1 MNIVLNLNLGS
12 KMLHLC
18 KAQNHNDTM
27 KKYLTTLLL
36 ALAGL
41 TAYGQHADEL
51 NQQAKEF
58 IEMQQFDKAVPLLK
72 QAAELGNAEAQYNF
86 GYCYQAGVVVEQNQ
100 EKAVEW
106 YLKSAEQ
113 GFNDALY
120 QLMMAYGN
128 GNGVEQD
135 PKKAFSYALKCAE
148 NNDGTCMWNVVNC
161 YYTGIGV
168 DKNID
173 KMLEWAIRLGKL
185 ENPENLSK
193 SGYITS
199 TRLQLAYMYR
209 DGKDIKQ
216 NYFES
221 YLWFL
226 IYNEFKVDFSI
237 LQQQQV
243 IKDIQDLE
251 TKLIPEQKINGQK
264 EAEKLLGRPLN
275 NMENLYKTNI

>member
-1 MNIVLNLNLGS
+1 
-12 KMLHLC
+12 
-18 KAQNHNDTM
+18 M
-27 KKYLTTLLL
+27 KKHLTTLLL
-36 ALAGL
+36 VLVGL
-41 TAYGQHADEL
+41 TVYGQNADEL
-51 NQQAKEF
+51 NQQAKKLLET
-58 IEMQQFDKAVPLLK
+58 QQFDKAVPLLK
-72 QAAELGNAEAQYNF
+72 QAAELGNSEAQYNL
-86 GYCYQAGVVVEQNQ
+86 GYCYQAGVIVEKNQ
-100 EKAVEW
+100 LKAIEW

-128 GNGVEQD
+128 GNGVGQD
-135 PKKAFSYALKCAE
+135 PKNALFYALKCAE

-161 YYTGIGV
+161 YYTGMGV
-168 DKNID
+168 EKNIS

-185 ENPENLSK
+185 SNPEDLTK

-216 NYFES
+216 DYFES

-251 TKLIPEQKINGQK
+251 TKLKPEQKTKGKK
-264 EAEKLLGRPLN
+264 EAEVLLGRPLSN
-275 NMENLYKTNI
+275 IENLYKTDI

>member
-1 MNIVLNLNLGS
+1 
-12 KMLHLC
+12 
-18 KAQNHNDTM
+18 M
-27 KKYLTTLLL
+27 KKHLIILFLVL
-36 ALAGL
+36 VGL
-41 TAYGQHADEL
+41 TSFGQNANEL
-51 NQQAKEF
+51 NQQAKKF
-58 IEMQQFDKAVPLLK
+58 IETQQFDKAVPLLK
-72 QAAELGNAEAQYNF
+72 QSAELGNAEAQYNL
-86 GYCYQAGVVVEQNQ
+86 GYCYQAGVIVEKNQ
-100 EKAVEW
+100 KTAVEW

-128 GNGVEQD
+128 GEGVEQD
-135 PKKAFSYALKCAE
+135 PKKAFTYAIKCAE

-161 YYTGIGV
+161 YYSGMSV
-168 DKNID
+168 DKSID
-173 KMLEWAIRLGKL
+173 KMLEWATRLGKL
-185 ENPENLSK
+185 DNPENLSK

-199 TRLQLAYMYR
+199 TRLQLANMYR

-216 NYFES
+216 DYFKS

-251 TKLIPEQKINGQK
+251 TKLTNEQKASGQK
-264 EAEKLLGRPLN
+264 EAEKLLGRPLKN
-275 NMENLYKTNI
+275 IGNLYKTDI

>member
-1 MNIVLNLNLGS
+1 
-12 KMLHLC
+12 
-18 KAQNHNDTM
+18 M
-27 KKYLTTLLL
+27 KKNLAALFL
-36 ALAGL
+36 ALLGL
-41 TAYGQHADEL
+41 TVFGQNADEV
-51 NQQAKEF
+51 NEQAKKFLET
-58 IEMQQFDKAVPLLK
+58 QQFDKAVPLLK
-72 QAAELGNAEAQYNF
+72 QSAELGNAEAQYNL
-86 GYCYQAGVVVEQNQ
+86 GYCYQAGVVVEKNQ
-100 EKAVEW
+100 KKAIEW

-128 GNGVEQD
+128 GDGVEQD
-135 PKKAFSYALKCAE
+135 LKIAFSYALKCAE
-148 NNDGTCMWNVVNC
+148 NNDETCMWNVINC
-161 YYTGIGV
+161 YYLGMGV

-173 KMLEWAIRLGKL
+173 KMLEWATRLGKL
-185 ENPENLSK
+185 DNPENLYK

-199 TRLQLAYMYR
+199 TRLQLANMYR

-216 NYFES
+216 DYFKS

-251 TKLIPEQKINGQK
+251 TKLTNEQKANGQR
-264 EAEKLLGRPLN
+264 EAENLLGRPLKN
-275 NMENLYKTNI
+275 IRNLYKTDI